1 MVNVKG
7 LVWYPSRNSLRRI
20 LDPDDAGRA
29 VGAQRPIDIGRQHTV
44 VHGPRV
50 RGCHWVATD
59 WIENLL
65 LAEAGLE
72 TYDAWTF
79 HELPF
84 DSPPVR
90 RAFER
95 FGDIVFP
102 EGSVLGGPE
111 GAAETSIFDAQTPMF
126 DDPPGCWLYLF
137 PTFAAFGLPQGE
149 APGRSTDT
157 FPFPSV
163 EGQAEALIGG
173 GEMVGAF
180 SDRPEVRELI
190 RWLLSPQHG
199 VERAEAG
206 LEFMS
211 PHRDFDL
218 DHYPPFLRRQA
229 EVLQGGIGFGLVSTR
244 PTSCRVRWGTG
255 SSGTR

>member
-1 MVNVKG
+1 MG
-7 LVWYPSRNSLRRI
+7 LESGVATGWP
-20 LDPDDAGRA
+20 
-29 VGAQRPIDIGRQHTV
+29 
-44 VHGPRV
+44 
-50 RGCHWVATD
+50 ATD

-190 RWLLSPQHG
+190 RWLLSPNTVWSGRRRGSNSCRPTATSTSTTIRRSSVVRPRSFRRHW
-199 VERAEAG
+199 
-206 LEFMS
+206 
-211 PHRDFDL
+211 
-218 DHYPPFLRRQA
+218 LRTRS
-229 EVLQGGIGFGLVSTR
+229 VSTR